1 MGALFDVKLTI
12 LHDLSILY
20 STWLLQKEV
29 VMIKVLQKMIINT
42 ETTPN
47 NYEVWAYL
55 VSYENL
61 YADTQDW
68 IAFGILNFRFRFLII
83 LLFFFNTKYE
93 FSIFL

>member
-20 STWLLQKEV
+20 RTWLLQKEV

-47 NYEVWAYL
+47 NYEDM
-55 VSYENL
+55 S
-61 YADTQDW
+61 
-68 IAFGILNFRFRFLII
+68 
-83 LLFFFNTKYE
+83 LL
-93 FSIFL
+93 SLL

>member
-20 STWLLQKEV
+20 RTWLLQKEV

-47 NYEVWAYL
+47 NYEV
-55 VSYENL
+55 
-61 YADTQDW
+61 
-68 IAFGILNFRFRFLII
+68 
-83 LLFFFNTKYE
+83 
-93 FSIFL
+93 